1 MSQPLRTAITAVVT
15 ATLAFSLSGCIPTA
29 RVSSP
34 PSEPRG
40 GESTSSSDPTF
51 AEQPS
56 PGPSENLDN
65 VAFGDAVTYADGV
78 SISVSAPAEFVPSE
92 YAAGADQGANVVFQ
106 LTITNGSDEN
116 LNPVTYSR
124 VASGGIEASAIFDSG
139 NSMGDIGLGPT
150 TVILPGG
157 TITWLEAYSL
167 TDPSSIVFQISP
179 SFDYQDAVFTNQQ

>member
-1 MSQPLRTAITAVVT
+1 
-15 ATLAFSLSGCIPTA
+15 
-29 RVSSP
+29 
-34 PSEPRG
+34 
-40 GESTSSSDPTF
+40 
-51 AEQPS
+51 
-56 PGPSENLDN
+56 
-65 VAFGDAVTYADGV
+65 
-78 SISVSAPAEFVPSE
+78 
-92 YAAGADQGANVVFQ
+92 VVFQ

-124 VASGGIEASAIFDSG
+124 VASGGTEASAIFDSG